1 MKKIV
6 IIGAGGVTFS
16 QNFIKDFLLDEKIRD
31 HYEIALMDIDADRL
45 NIALEAADFTAA
57 ALGVKYRRSATT
69 NLREAL
75 KNAQFVLTV
84 FRSGELRHQ
93 EFEYNIPLKYGVD
106 QVVGVVAQGQ
116 LVTACRHSGVG

>member
-75 KNAQFVLTV
+75 KKRAV
-84 FRSGELRHQ
+84 RSHC
-93 EFEYNIPLKYGVD
+93 F
-106 QVVGVVAQGQ
+106 QVRRVAP
-116 LVTACRHSGVG
+116 SGV